1 MPVTLPGF
9 LIAAGLTLFVGS
21 LFRGPVDVL
30 GVKLPALSDQARM
43 TLRVL
48 GIVLIVVSAVLFYFG
63 ITPCYL
69 MDLDDHPM
77 APP

>member
-1 MPVTLPGF
+1 MPVTLPGL

-48 GIVLIVVSAVLFYFG
+48 GIVLMVVSAGLHYLGGTCVLDR
-63 ITPCYL
+63 TP
-69 MDLDDHPM
+69 DDHPM